1 MFHLTCPC
9 ILMKGARP
17 LTDSEVLQVSN
28 SFRGRYALR
37 DRALFVLGTKT
48 GLRISELLSLT
59 IGDVLQHGRIV
70 NRVSVQ
76 RKHIKRKLE
85 GRTMLLHPDA
95 KEALA
100 LWVAQLSGRVEV
112 RRDTP
117 VFLSRK
123 GQQPIGRRHAWTI
136 LMGNYAENRLEGT
149 LGTHA
154 MRKTFANKVHVLL
167 GRDLVKTQRALGH
180 KNVSSTVSY
189 LSFLQEEI
197 DEAILAL

>member
-1 MFHLTCPC
+1 
-9 ILMKGARP
+9 MKGARP
-17 LTDSEVLQVSN
+17 LTECEVFQVSN

-37 DRALFVLGTKT
+37 DRAMFLLGIKT

-59 IGDVLQHGRIV
+59 VGDVLQHGRIV
-70 NRVSVQ
+70 DRAHVQ
-76 RKHIKRKLE
+76 RKHMKRKTE
-85 GRTMLLHPDA
+85 GRTVLLHPDA

-100 LWVAQLSGRVEV
+100 LWIAQLSEWQEV
-112 RRDTP
+112 HRDTP
-117 VFLSRK
+117 LFLSRK
-123 GQQPIGRRHAWTI
+123 GQRAIGRRQAWTI
-136 LMGNYAENRLEGT
+136 LMGNYSENRMGGT

-154 MRKTFANKVHVLL
+154 MRKTFANKVHGLL

-189 LSFLQEEI
+189 LSFLEEEI

>member
-1 MFHLTCPC
+1 
-9 ILMKGARP
+9 MKGARP
-17 LTDSEVLQVSN
+17 LTAPEVHQVSN

-37 DRALFVLGTKT
+37 DRALFVLGIKT
-48 GLRISELLSLT
+48 GLRISELFCLAV
-59 IGDVLQHGRIV
+59 GDVLQHEQIV
-70 NRVSVQ
+70 DRVHVQ
-76 RKHIKRKLE
+76 RKHMKRKTE
-85 GRTMLLHPDA
+85 GRTILLHPEA

-100 LWVAQLSGRVEV
+100 LWVAQLSEWIEV

-117 VFLSRK
+117 VFLFRK
-123 GQQPIGRRHAWTI
+123 RQRTIGRRQAWTI
-136 LMGNYAENRLEGT
+136 LMGRYAENQLGGT

-189 LSFLQEEI
+189 LSFPEEEI

>member
-1 MFHLTCPC
+1 
-9 ILMKGARP
+9 MKGARP
-17 LTDSEVLQVSN
+17 LTDIEILQVSN
-28 SFRGRYALR
+28 SFHGRYALR
-37 DRALFVLGTKT
+37 DGALFVLGIKT

-59 IGDVLQHGRIV
+59 VGDVLQHGRIV
-70 NRVSVQ
+70 DRVHVQ
-76 RKHIKRKLE
+76 RRHMKRKTE
-85 GRTMLLHPDA
+85 GRTVLLHPQV

-100 LWVAQLSGRVEV
+100 VWIARLSEWVEL

-117 VFLSRK
+117 LFLSRK
-123 GQQPIGRRHAWTI
+123 GQRAIGRRHAWTI
-136 LMGNYAENRLEGT
+136 LMGRYADNRIGGT

-189 LSFLQEEI
+189 LSFLEEEI